1 VAGWLR
7 LALCAAVAGA
17 ATPGTAAA
25 DTIVQTWD
33 TGQNQ
38 TDVDL
43 THTFNQFDPS
53 LGTLTG
59 VMITL
64 SGTTERDI
72 LFQNLSPS
80 SGATLVV
87 AAGNWTTQYSL
98 TGPDGTSLSGT
109 DSNNRIALTTQA
121 WGHEGPTTAV
131 DNGNGTTTIAGTTFT
146 NQHLAIVSGG
156 PSVYGDVAT
165 YYALTSIPTQS
176 ETLTSGLGT
185 FLGTST
191 FMTNTSLGYSASGGN
206 NYTAF
211 NTFADA
217 TVTVTY
223 DYSPVPLPAAAWL
236 LGSGVVGLVG
246 LGRRRRTAPPVRA

>member
-1 VAGWLR
+1 MRV
-7 LALCAAVAGA
+7 ALCAALAGA
-17 ATPGTAAA
+17 ATSGTAAA

-43 THTFNQFDPS
+43 AHTFSQFDPS
-53 LGTLTG
+53 LGTLTS

-64 SGTTERDI
+64 TGTTERDI

-87 AAGNWTTQYSL
+87 AAGNWTTQYGL
-98 TGPDGTSLSGT
+98 TGPDGTSLAGT
-109 DSNNRIALTTQA
+109 DSNGRIVLTTLA
-121 WGHEGPTTAV
+121 WGGEGPTSAV
-131 DNGNGTTTIAGTTFT
+131 NNGNGTTTIAGTTFA
-146 NQHLAIVSGG
+146 NQHLTIVSGG

-165 YYALTSIPTQS
+165 YYAMTSIPTQS

-236 LGSGVVGLVG
+236 LGSGLVG
-246 LGRRRRTAPPVRA
+246 LAAFGRRRPGAGALPVGG